1 MKKYIDKIKD
11 NNLLFI
17 DEDDYEYSK
26 ALDRNLKLLFI
37 MFMLFIIGL
46 LLYPM
51 LVLGWL

>member
-1 MKKYIDKIKD
+1 MRKYIDKIK
-11 NNLLFI
+11 NNDLLFV
-17 DEDDYEYSK
+17 DEDDYNK

>member
-1 MKKYIDKIKD
+1 MKKFIDKIK
-11 NNLLFI
+11 NNDLLFV
-17 DEDDYEYSK
+17 DEYEYNK